1 MADEQPSEVQPSRI
15 MRDTHNKT
23 LYSTMTA
30 CHGID
35 EKDNQKNRILKK
47 IVELSSIKKN
57 IVKILLKLMK
67 LGKKSLD
74 KAARSELL
82 TYAMSI
88 LEKDRYGELQEIL
101 GFDE

>member
-1 MADEQPSEVQPSRI
+1 
-15 MRDTHNKT
+15 
-23 LYSTMTA
+23 
-30 CHGID
+30 
-35 EKDNQKNRILKK
+35 LKK

-82 TYAMSI
+82 AYALSI
-88 LEKDRYGELQEIL
+88 LEKVT
-101 GFDE
+101 FT